1 MHKFNKLYLILTSIV
16 ILFVSCSNGTENNSV
31 DIQDKTI
38 NIDFLINC
46 KANILDAKAIGISK
60 RKSNSRS
67 ADVSEKNFLVKTSK
81 SLNDNIMENDLL
93 NVTFIKNTED
103 NSIITQEE
111 INAEIDK
118 IYTIN
123 NYIFVSF
130 VPEGKSLR
138 PSNEDLVYDSDG
150 ISTYDKKEY
159 YSDDER
165 ASFIIDSK
173 TGLIYKIEDFHIST
187 IENGLLTS
195 SNDNYLYD
203 FKINDK
209 SEIEIYSLFTND
221 SIKWEYCF
229 KDKYGNHFISNN
241 VLRLYDDSTNTF
253 FYTFSWGAWER
264 NEMKEVNYIR
274 TSKNEALE
282 LKLDDANSNITSIN
296 VILENGNKRLLTSED
311 NFKLFYNIESH
322 GWRYYYKVKDGILY
336 CHDFH
341 KYPWEV
347 SYNYCIVIDLNNN
360 LYNMDNMYSSDNTIK
375 NNYEF
380 IEDYDVILQ
389 VDDKKVYYY
398 DHIWD
403 SLIEEGKYERSDGSN
418 KHLIASD
425 ITFEWASNSFVK
437 YEVNGTTNYEIVV
450 TGDNN
455 NPIIEFTISG
465 SYHKPQIIHL
475 LQPINND

>member
-1 MHKFNKLYLILTSIV
+1 MQPIKFVYIIHTL
-16 ILFVSCSNGTENNSV
+16 
-31 DIQDKTI
+31 

-173 TGLIYKIEDFHIST
+173 TPVFST
-187 IENGLLTS
+187 QRTLLS
-195 SNDNYLYD
+195 V
-203 FKINDK
+203 
-209 SEIEIYSLFTND
+209 
-221 SIKWEYCF
+221 EY
-229 KDKYGNHFISNN
+229 G
-241 VLRLYDDSTNTF
+241 
-253 FYTFSWGAWER
+253 G
-264 NEMKEVNYIR
+264 
-274 TSKNEALE
+274 
-282 LKLDDANSNITSIN
+282 
-296 VILENGNKRLLTSED
+296 
-311 NFKLFYNIESH
+311 
-322 GWRYYYKVKDGILY
+322 
-336 CHDFH
+336 
-341 KYPWEV
+341 
-347 SYNYCIVIDLNNN
+347 
-360 LYNMDNMYSSDNTIK
+360 
-375 NNYEF
+375 
-380 IEDYDVILQ
+380 
-389 VDDKKVYYY
+389 
-398 DHIWD
+398 
-403 SLIEEGKYERSDGSN
+403 EE
-418 KHLIASD
+418 
-425 ITFEWASNSFVK
+425 
-437 YEVNGTTNYEIVV
+437 
-450 TGDNN
+450 
-455 NPIIEFTISG
+455 
-465 SYHKPQIIHL
+465 
-475 LQPINND
+475 